1 VVGRGDLSGEG
12 TEMAAQSAGLLLFRP
27 DSANGV
33 EVLLG
38 HMGGPYW
45 ARKDD
50 GAWSIPKG
58 EHGPDED
65 PPAAA
70 EREFTEELGL
80 PPPPGPLVELGTV
93 RQRGGKLITVFAR
106 RAEFDADHITPGV
119 FQLEWPPRSGTLRE
133 FPEIDRA
140 AWFDTE
146 TARRKLV
153 RGQVEFLDRLIGSLA
168 ATPDRRTS

>member
-1 VVGRGDLSGEG
+1 
-12 TEMAAQSAGLLLFRP
+12 MAVLSAGLLLFRP
-27 DSANGV
+27 GPAGV

-65 PPAAA
+65 ARDAAA
-70 EREFTEELGL
+70 REFTEEMGSA
-80 PPPPGPLVELGTV
+80 PPAGEPRELGTV
-93 RQRGGKLITVFAR
+93 AQRGGRKQITVFALE
-106 RAEFDADHITPGV
+106 ADFDAEHITPGT
-119 FQLEWPPRSGTLRE
+119 FDLEWPPRSGTVCS

-140 AWFDTE
+140 AWFDLD

-153 RGQVEFLDRLIGSLA
+153 PAQLEFIDRLLGSIHPA
-168 ATPDRRTS
+168 SGTGPE

>member
-1 VVGRGDLSGEG
+1 VPLL
-12 TEMAAQSAGLLLFRP
+12 SAGLLLYRRTAGGP
-27 DSANGV
+27 

-65 PPAAA
+65 PRAAA
-70 EREFTEELGL
+70 AREFTEELGS
-80 PPPPGPLVELGTV
+80 PPPAGSLAELGTV
-93 RQRGGKLITVFAR
+93 RQRGGKRVTVFALE
-106 RAEFDADHITPGV
+106 ADFDAEHISPGT
-119 FQLEWPPRSGTLRE
+119 FELEWPPRSGTMRS

-140 AWFDTE
+140 AWFDAG

-153 RGQVEFLDRLIGSLA
+153 RAQVEFVDRLIDSLA
-168 ATPDRRTS
+168 PSGS